1 MHPALQ
7 IALGVASLA
16 VVLSQI
22 VARWGGRAQRQES
35 DGRVLERV
43 EGAAQSQAVTG
54 ATLAS
59 SLGALADAVG
69 KVDKKLDKLTEDH
82 RETRETSVRHEAE
95 RAADRDRLARLEA
108 DNASIRAEM
117 RDLDQRHIN
126 ARHDLRDSLHG
137 PNAVTEV
144 VAAIKAQGEATTR
157 AAAAMEAV
165 SRSLTEAPRAPR
177 SARRGS

>member
-1 MHPALQ
+1 MPPWLQ
-7 IALGVASLA
+7 AVLGAVTVLASYSA
-16 VVLSQI
+16 I
-22 VARWGGRAQRQES
+22 IARWGGRAQRQDS

-69 KVDKKLDKLTEDH
+69 KVDKKLDKLTDDH

-95 RAADRDRLARLEA
+95 RAADRERIARLEA
-108 DNASIRAEM
+108 DNASLRGELRAVDD
-117 RDLDQRHIN
+117 RQT
-126 ARHDLRDSLHG
+126 ARSHQLRNDLHG

-144 VAAIKAQGEATTR
+144 VAAVKAQSEATAR
-157 AAAAMEAV
+157 AADAMAALAAK
-165 SRSLTEAPRAPR
+165 LPRAR
-177 SARRGS
+177 A

>member
-43 EGAAQSQAVTG
+43 EGAAQSQALTG
-54 ATLAS
+54 ATLSAT
-59 SLGALADAVG
+59 LHT
-69 KVDKKLDKLTEDH
+69 LTETVAKMHATLDGVASKMGVH
-82 RETRETSVRHEAE
+82 DVAVAEA
-95 RAADRDRLARLEA
+95 RVKADADRDRVTRLEA
-108 DNASIRAEM
+108 QVTDAAARLVDVDHRQTEARHTLLAEMHTAMAALRAEV
-117 RDLDQRHIN
+117 IN
-126 ARHDLRDSLHG
+126 
-137 PNAVTEV
+137 
-144 VAAIKAQGEATTR
+144 
-157 AAAAMEAV
+157 
-165 SRSLTEAPRAPR
+165 APR

>member
-1 MHPALQ
+1 MHPLLQ
-7 IALGVASLA
+7 AAIGLAMFAMAASA
-16 VVLSQI
+16 IIS
-22 VARWGGRAQRQES
+22 RWGGRAQRQES

-69 KVDKKLDKLTEDH
+69 KVDKKLDKLTDDH

-95 RAADRDRLARLEA
+95 RAADRERIARLEA
-108 DNASIRAEM
+108 DNASLRGELRAVDD
-117 RDLDQRHIN
+117 RQT
-126 ARHDLRDSLHG
+126 ARSHQLRNDLHG

-144 VAAIKAQGEATTR
+144 VAAVKAQSEATAR
-157 AAAAMEAV
+157 AADAMAALAAK
-165 SRSLTEAPRAPR
+165 LPRAR
-177 SARRGS
+177 A

>member
-1 MHPALQ
+1 MPPWLQ
-7 IALGVASLA
+7 GVLGLAGLA
-16 VVLSQI
+16 VILSQI

-69 KVDKKLDKLTEDH
+69 KVDKKLDKLTDDH

-95 RAADRDRLARLEA
+95 RAADRERIARLEA
-108 DNASIRAEM
+108 DNASLRGELRAVDD
-117 RDLDQRHIN
+117 RQT
-126 ARHDLRDSLHG
+126 ARSHQLRNDLHG

-144 VAAIKAQGEATTR
+144 VAAVKAQSEATAR
-157 AAAAMEAV
+157 AADAMAALAAK
-165 SRSLTEAPRAPR
+165 LPRAR
-177 SARRGS
+177 A

>member
-59 SLGALADAVG
+59 SLGALADAVS

-82 RETRETSVRHEAE
+82 HETRETSVRHEAE
-95 RAADRDRLARLEA
+95 RAADRDRIARIEA
-108 DNASIRAEM
+108 DNASLRAEL
-117 RDLDQRHIN
+117 RAVDDRQT
-126 ARHDLRDSLHG
+126 ARSHQLRNDLHG
-137 PNAVTEV
+137 PTAVSEV
-144 VAAIKAQGEATTR
+144 VAAIKSQSEATAR
-157 AAAAMEAV
+157 AADAMAAIAA
-165 SRSLTEAPRAPR
+165 RLPKGRA
-177 SARRGS
+177 